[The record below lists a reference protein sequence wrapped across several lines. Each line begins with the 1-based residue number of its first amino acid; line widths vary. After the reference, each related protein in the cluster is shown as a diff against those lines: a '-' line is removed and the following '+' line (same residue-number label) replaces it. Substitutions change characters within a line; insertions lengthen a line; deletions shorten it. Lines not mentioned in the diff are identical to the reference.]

1 MLNLSPCSCG
11 NDQHDRSVAKCSW
24 YLLVHVPT
32 CSNCPRDPYQLE
44 ARSADF
50 LQVSPRLGAKCE
62 ADAMWEHVKKGDQP
76 LWAFHSFPQRWSMSD
91 KSRIIGFLDKVFR
104 DSNPT
109 LALLTSLACSARS
122 DSCLMITLSSHCPP
136 RSKTWSC
143 FCLTIENLAIGHTL
157 PVQYTALYK
166 STMIKKT
173 RW

>member
-1 MLNLSPCSCG
+1 MLLVSPSPCS
-11 NDQHDRSVAKCSW
+11 NMFQ
-24 YLLVHVPT
+24 HVPT
-32 CSNCPRDPYQLE
+32 ALE
-44 ARSADF
+44 IPISLKRGQQTFCRFRHDWAPSVKPM
-50 LQVSPRLGAKCE
+50 QCENMWKKC
-62 ADAMWEHVKKGDQP
+62 DQP
-76 LWAFHSFPQRWSMSD
+76 LWTFHSFPQRWSMSD

-143 FCLTIENLAIGHTL
+143 FCLTIENLALGHTL
-157 PVQYTALYK
+157 PVQYKALYK